1 MKKFIFKLGLTILLC
16 APLTAQMVSEEQAVL
31 WSTSEIDWTTNTFR
45 STVNLETEK
54 AGIKMPSGKTSAIT
68 KVETELPFLIK
79 DPLLSLHVNSSQQLA
94 DLVLSDTITLEQ
106 LTDIIDEG
114 KKSPGVFSKGTSTFK
129 TIHSISTL
137 SISSLMIKHKTPYK
151 NPKPI
156 EQVPSRTYTGIIID
170 ARGSLDVQGEFIKDK
185 AEPCF
190 FPQIW
195 DEEMNLI
202 YERNMGDPATEI
214 SSGPVQFHWSDDE
227 SNYKSRIGS
236 DPLRIHARKIYGE
249 FRTDPVIS
257 RADALKILTVPAN
270 VELLRQ
276 GKVVV
281 LMDKENL
288 IYPVSAP
295 LKDEAYYAAY
305 NDIKNYLFELLPEAD
320 VSQTEIGWSINYDL
334 KFVADSPK
342 LLDSELSKIQTLAD
356 AIKRINSDN
365 SYTILVEGHT
375 ADVNKPQGQMNL
387 SVERTKTIV
396 DELVKCGVDKNIFT
410 RRGFGGTMPV
420 ATNATPEGR
429 AQNRRV
435 IITARPKATY
445 IQRR

>member
-1 MKKFIFKLGLTILLC
+1 MKKFIFKLGLGILLC
-16 APLTAQMVSEEQAVL
+16 TPLFAQMVNEEQAVL
-31 WSTSEIDWTTNTFR
+31 WSTSEIDWTTNTFK

-79 DPLLSLHVNSSQQLA
+79 DPLLSLHVNSYQQLS
-94 DLVLSDTITLEQ
+94 DLVLNDTITLEQ

-114 KKSPGVFSKGTSTFK
+114 KKSPGVFSKGTATFK

-156 EQVPSRTYTGIIID
+156 EQVPSRVYSGIIID

-202 YERNMGDPATEI
+202 YERNMGDPSVEI
-214 SSGPVQFHWSDDE
+214 SKGPVQFHWSDDE

-257 RADALKILTVPAN
+257 RADALKILTVPQN

-288 IYPVSAP
+288 IYPVSTP

-305 NDIKNYLFELLPEAD
+305 NDLKNYLFELLPDAD
-320 VSQTEIGWSINYDL
+320 VGDGDKGMTIDYDL

-342 LLDSELSKIQTLAD
+342 LLDSEMYKIENLAN
-356 AIKRINSDN
+356 AIKKINTDN

-375 ADVNKPQGQMNL
+375 ADVNKPEGQMQL
-387 SVERTKTIV
+387 SIQRTQTIV
-396 DELVKCGVDKNIFT
+396 DELVKMGLDKSMFS
-410 RRGFGGTMPV
+410 RRGYGGTMPIS
-420 ATNATPEGR
+420 TNATAEGR